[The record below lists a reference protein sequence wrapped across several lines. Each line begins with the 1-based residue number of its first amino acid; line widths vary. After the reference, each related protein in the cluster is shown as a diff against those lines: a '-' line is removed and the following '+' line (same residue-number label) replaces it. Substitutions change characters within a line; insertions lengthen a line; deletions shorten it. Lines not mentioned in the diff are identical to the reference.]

1 MHAVIRMTLG
11 VAGPLLVGA
20 CSTDP
25 TAPRETSIAHVASA
39 PPAAVAAKASTKT
52 TSATVTLDDAL
63 NRLLGS
69 LDAPTAKSLYGPL
82 TAVKAAL
89 TSSNAAALNG
99 AMAVARNALAG
110 PAALNDERAP
120 DLAAIAL
127 ALDAAASG
135 R

>member
-1 MHAVIRMTLG
+1 MRAVIRMTLG

-20 CSTDP
+20 CGIDP
-25 TAPRETSIAHVASA
+25 TAPRETSIPHIAS
-39 PPAAVAAKASTKT
+39 PPPTAVAAKASTKT

-63 NRLLGS
+63 TRVLGS
-69 LDAPTAKSLYGPL
+69 LDAPTATSLYGPL
-82 TAVKAAL
+82 TTIKAAL
-89 TSSNAAALNG
+89 TSRDATALNG
-99 AMAVARNALAG
+99 AVAVARNVLAG
-110 PAALNDERAP
+110 PAALDDERAP